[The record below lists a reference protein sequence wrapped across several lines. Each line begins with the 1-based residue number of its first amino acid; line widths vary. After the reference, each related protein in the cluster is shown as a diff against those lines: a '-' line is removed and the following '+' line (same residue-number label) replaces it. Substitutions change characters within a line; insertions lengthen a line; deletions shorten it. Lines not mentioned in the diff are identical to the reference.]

1 MCVLSRFSR
10 LSLALCNPLDCSPPG
25 SSVHGILQA
34 RILGWAVM
42 PFQGIVPTQGL
53 NPPLLHLQRW
63 QAGSLPLAP
72 PAKPGPELNHA
83 QFPLQ
88 DENHKGQ
95 PIPPGFG
102 LESSNSAARDT
113 SGDKELPTNP
123 AAVRAG
129 GLPTA
134 HLLCSCIFTQL
145 HIFMAWAIHPE
156 APGSRQILN
165 NLNKQIKFK

>member
-1 MCVLSRFSR
+1 
-10 LSLALCNPLDCSPPG
+10 
-25 SSVHGILQA
+25 
-34 RILGWAVM
+34 M
-42 PFQGIVPTQGL
+42 PFQGIFPTQGL
-53 NPPLLHLQRW
+53 SPPLLHLQHW

-72 PAKPGPELNHA
+72 PAKPSPELNHA

-134 HLLCSCIFTQL
+134 HLLCSRIFTQL
-145 HIFMAWAIHPE
+145 HIFMAWAVHPE

-165 NLNKQIKFK
+165 NLNEQITFK